1 MDVFSRDLSEER
13 LWGCDIDLPVSE
25 SQTDVAAIDI
35 VGWVLGRSSLAVAV
49 ELVSEDTVLRRISIN
64 IQRPDIVAVFPEIT
78 GAERSGFRTT
88 LDLSEV
94 ASEFELRVR
103 AVFEDDGHVEIGVIR
118 GRHNCPRSEIR
129 IEDVF
134 KVSTDSLEP
143 RLWGCQ
149 IEHPVPE
156 SHCEVYAIS
165 VEGWVLGRTS
175 PAIAVELVGE
185 TLEVSE
191 KVVFRRIP
199 INVQRP
205 DIAARYPAIPDA
217 KNSGFRATVNVL
229 GLTRD
234 VDLLLRAV
242 LQDKSHMPIGII
254 QARRRSLRSDF
265 QPRLQPLMLT
275 TTGRSGST
283 WLTSL
288 LGQHAQIITY
298 RPYEY
303 EPRVASYWMQIL
315 ETLSDPMSYLQ
326 LLDADVSNRD
336 WWLGNSFPLV
346 GSFPDLQTQQ
356 YLGRNSIEELAAFS
370 QKRIEQFYE
379 QVAATRQYQS
389 ELVYFAE
396 RCNSRFTKMMM
407 RELYPHAREIFLVR
421 DFRDM
426 LCSIFAYNKKHNVV
440 RFGRE
445 QASSDRE
452 YVHQMGNRLRS
463 MLRDWQKSSDEAH
476 LLRYEDLVQHPE
488 ESLTSMLNYL
498 GLASDSLTVQRVLRS
513 QPERAT
519 ILQGRH
525 RTSAS
530 ATTSIGR
537 WRYDL
542 DPSLQAVCQEAFGD
556 VLEGFGYV
564 K

>member
-1 MDVFSRDLSEER
+1 M
-13 LWGCDIDLPVSE
+13 
-25 SQTDVAAIDI
+25 
-35 VGWVLGRSSLAVAV
+35 
-49 ELVSEDTVLRRISIN
+49 LRHIPIS
-64 IQRPDIVAVFPEIT
+64 IQRPDIVAAFPEVT

-103 AVFEDDGHVEIGVIR
+103 AVFEDDAHVEIGVIR
-118 GRHNCPRSEIR
+118 GWHNCPRSEIR
-129 IEDVF
+129 IEEVF

-149 IEHPVPE
+149 IEHPVPG
-156 SHCEVYAIS
+156 SQCEAYAIS
-165 VEGWVLGRTS
+165 AEGWVLGRTS
-175 PAIAVELVGE
+175 PAIAVELVAE

-229 GLTRD
+229 RLTRD
-234 VDLLLRAV
+234 VELLLRAV

-254 QARRRSLRSDF
+254 RARRRSLRSDF

-288 LGQHAQIITY
+288 LGQHSQIITY

-346 GSFPDLQTQQ
+346 GALPDLQTQQ

-445 QASSDRE
+445 QANSDRE

-463 MLRDWQKSSDEAH
+463 MLRDWHKSSDEAH

-498 GLASDSLTVQRVLRS
+498 CLASDSLTVQRVLRS